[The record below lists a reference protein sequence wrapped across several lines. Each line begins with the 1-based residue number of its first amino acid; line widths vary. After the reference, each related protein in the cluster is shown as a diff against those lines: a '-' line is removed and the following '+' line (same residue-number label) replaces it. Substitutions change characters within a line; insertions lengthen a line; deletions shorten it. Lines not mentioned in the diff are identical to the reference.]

1 MKPTI
6 IKLCFAVLLSQG
18 VYHPVLAAPSFQK
31 NYGTDRVQMVEYS
44 DNLVIKVV
52 GYQNQ
57 PIAIEFPKGE
67 KLVATHG
74 AAQINWTGNGI
85 GDRAFLRP
93 EANAKAGS
101 FFIITDKHTYVFD
114 LIPAY
119 KGTSRS
125 DRVSKI
131 VFVKPGTGKSYNT
144 FPKPIDMKSKGQNFQ
159 YSMEVVNKST
169 DIRPIE
175 VFDDGKFTY
184 FKFPRN
190 SEIPAIYKGAIG
202 IEEEWLINKHNEHD
216 YVVVHGISEQWNL
229 RLGNALIGI
238 FNDAF
243 DRDGS
248 GVQE

>member
-1 MKPTI
+1 MKSTI
-6 IKLCFAVLLSQG
+6 IKLCLAAVLAQSAYQ
-18 VYHPVLAAPSFQK
+18 PVLAAPSFQK
-31 NYGTDRVQMVEYS
+31 NYGTNRVQMVEYS
-44 DNLVIKVV
+44 DNLIIRVV

-114 LIPAY
+114 LVPAY
-119 KGTSRS
+119 QGTSRS

-131 VFVKPGTGKSYNT
+131 VFVKPGTGGTS
-144 FPKPIDMKSKGQNFQ
+144 KPLPVDVKSKGQNFQ
-159 YSMEVVNKST
+159 YSMQVVNHSS

-175 VFDDGKFTY
+175 VFDDGTFTY
-184 FKFPRN
+184 FKFPRH
-190 SEIPAIYKGAIG
+190 SDIPAIYKGSTG
-202 IEEEWLINKHNEHD
+202 TKEEWLINKHNEQD
-216 YVVVHGISEQWNL
+216 YVVVHGISAQWNL
-229 RLGNALIGI
+229 RLGNALVGV
-238 FNDAF
+238 FNEAF
-243 DRDGS
+243 DRDGA
-248 GVQE
+248 GVQK